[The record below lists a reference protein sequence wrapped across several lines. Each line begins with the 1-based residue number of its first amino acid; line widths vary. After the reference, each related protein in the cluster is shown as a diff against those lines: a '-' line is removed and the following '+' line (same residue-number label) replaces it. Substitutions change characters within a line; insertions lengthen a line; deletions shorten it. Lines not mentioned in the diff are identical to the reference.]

1 MSEWNRGGREDDQRR
16 YRDQERRGWSAQDR
30 GSDYEQRDWEQRS
43 FDDQDR
49 SDYRGGSERG
59 RGYERGG
66 QATRGGYGAQ
76 GYGQSGAQDDRW
88 QAYGSQGYGSG
99 QAYGGRGYGRQ
110 AYEDQGYGGQTYGR
124 GQEPGRGGQGEF
136 IGRNEPVRRVTEGEA
151 DHPGM
156 WSHLGHG
163 EHRGRGPKN
172 YTRSDDRIREDVNDR
187 LSDDAWLDA
196 TEIEVTVSVCEVTLN
211 GTVNS
216 RDDRRR
222 AEDLAEQVSGVKHVQ
237 NNLRVEQNTQNRD
250 LAGQGSQS
258 GLGAPTQ
265 ARGSGSQIS

>member
-1 MSEWNRGGREDDQRR
+1 MSEWNRGGREDDRRR

-43 FDDQDR
+43 FDDQDPG
-49 SDYRGGSERG
+49 DYRGGSERW
-59 RGYERGG
+59 RGSERG
-66 QATRGGYGAQ
+66 QASRGGYGSQ
-76 GYGQSGAQDDRW
+76 RYGQGGAQDNRW
-88 QAYGSQGYGSG
+88 QAYGSQAYGSG

-110 AYEDQGYGGQTYGR
+110 DYEHQGYGGQTYGR
-124 GQEPGRGGQGEF
+124 DQEQDRGRAGQSEF
-136 IGRNEPVRRVTEGEA
+136 TGRNEPLQRVTEGEA
-151 DHPGM
+151 DHHGM
-156 WSHLGHG
+156 WSNLGRG

-196 TEIEVTVSVCEVTLN
+196 TEVDVTVKSCEVTLN

-237 NNLRVEQNTQNRD
+237 NNLRVEQNPQTRN
-250 LAGQGSQS
+250 LAGQS
-258 GLGAPTQ
+258 AATQ